1 MLEFLKRH
9 LILLEGTIGVLF
21 LTALILA
28 ATVASIQSN
37 QIAINNAVNSVT
49 TITVTTTKTTTGLQ
63 PIYNGNRIDVLIERL
78 ETRNIN
84 LANNL
89 RVDREIRFLLD
100 SVPYVDNEI
109 AWLQTRKPMFQSVAE
124 VSTDEELKGISTQIS
139 ATIMEMLDILLQT
152 NGSLTP
158 QQYILLD
165 NTLYVLLSSF
175 DARLKYLLDR
185 DLTEAAQVLEQ
196 T

>member
-9 LILLEGTIGVLF
+9 LEGTIGVLF
-21 LTALILA
+21 LTALIL
-28 ATVASIQSN
+28 VAIVASN
-37 QIAINNAVNSVT
+37 QIAINNAINSVT

-109 AWLQTRKPMFQSVAE
+109 AWLQTRKPMFQSIAE

-152 NGSLTP
+152 NGSSTP

>member
-37 QIAINNAVNSVT
+37 QIAINNAVNSV

-109 AWLQTRKPMFQSVAE
+109 AWLQTRKPMFQSIAE

-139 ATIMEMLDILLQT
+139 ATIMEMLGILLQT

-185 DLTEAAQVLEQ
+185 DLTEAAQALEQ

>member
-9 LILLEGTIGVLF
+9 LEGTIGVLF
-21 LTALILA
+21 LTALIL
-28 ATVASIQSN
+28 VAIVASN
-37 QIAINNAVNSVT
+37 QIAINNAINSVT

-89 RVDREIRFLLD
+89 RAYQLIMFILGNA
-100 SVPYVDNEI
+100 PTVDNKV
-109 AWLQTRKPMFQSVAE
+109 AWLRSTESLFKRIAE
-124 VSTDEELKGISTQIS
+124 ASNDAELKGISLQIS
-139 ATIMEMLDILLQT
+139 EVSSAMLKSIEDNDGQAAPDRYPELDYKLNLLT
-152 NGSLTP
+152 
-158 QQYILLD
+158 YA
-165 NTLYVLLSSF
+165 F
-175 DARLKYLLDR
+175 DDRFKYLLDR